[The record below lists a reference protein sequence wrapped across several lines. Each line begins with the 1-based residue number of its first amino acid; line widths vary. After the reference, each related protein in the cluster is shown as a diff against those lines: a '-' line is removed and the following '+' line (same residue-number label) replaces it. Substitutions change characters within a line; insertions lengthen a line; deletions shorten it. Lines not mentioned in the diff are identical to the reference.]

1 MSSGPE
7 TSSAE
12 RGTTAFARA
21 MEALTPDVTQRR
33 PELRPAAALMAQG
46 HLDAAAQ
53 IVQQFVREH
62 PENAD
67 AWFLAGD
74 IARRRDRFSEAE
86 PLFARGVD
94 LAPEFEAARF
104 HHANVLLEIGKADS
118 ALAEAEALLERE
130 PRNPVFRALKA
141 MALELTDEHAAAA
154 SLWEEVVANGAPA
167 EMSVRYA
174 YVLRVLGQRQESIAV
189 CRKALARDP
198 AYGRAWWSLAQLNT
212 FRFSDG
218 DLASME
224 AQAARPD
231 LSNENRIPILFA
243 LGKAYGQRKQHE
255 NAFAAYARGNA
266 LKRLSIR
273 HDPAVLTAY
282 VGRCKAVFTPK
293 FFRARGGSGHESS
306 APIFLVGMTR
316 AGSTLVEQILASHSQ
331 VEGTRELFNLGSIAG
346 KLQREHGAGA
356 YPALLGTLESSNF
369 RRFGEQY
376 LETARLHRKLKRPR
390 FIDKMGNNFAH
401 LGLLHLMLPN
411 AKVVDVRRH
420 PLACGWSNFTQ
431 LYANGQNET
440 YRLPDFGQFY
450 RDYTELMAHF
460 DGVLP
465 GRVHRVFYEQLVSNP
480 EGEIRHLLQYLELP
494 FENACLEFYKNERT
508 VSTISSEQVR
518 SPLYKD
524 ALDSWRP
531 YERWMGPLK
540 SALGGTAESYPGA
553 G

>member
-1 MSSGPE
+1 
-7 TSSAE
+7 
-12 RGTTAFARA
+12 

-33 PELRPAAALMAQG
+33 PDLRPAAAPMAQG

-53 IVQQFVREH
+53 MVQQFVREH
-62 PENAD
+62 PQDAD

-74 IARRRDRFSEAE
+74 IARRRENYSEAE
-86 PLFARGVD
+86 RLFARAVD

-104 HHANVLLEIGKADS
+104 HHANVLLEIGKADT
-118 ALAEAEALLERE
+118 ALAEAERLLGRE

-154 SLWEEVVANGAPA
+154 SLWNEVVASGAPA

-174 YVLRVLGQRQESIAV
+174 HVLRVLGQREESIAA
-189 CRKALARDP
+189 CRKILAQDP
-198 AYGRAWWSLAQLNT
+198 AYGRAWWALAQLSS
-212 FRFSDG
+212 FRFSDE
-218 DLASME
+218 DVPVME
-224 AQAARPD
+224 RQAAQAQ
-231 LSNENRIPILFA
+231 LSNDNRISILFA
-243 LGKAYGQRKQHE
+243 IGKAYSQRKQHE
-255 NAFAAYARGNA
+255 KSFAAYARANA
-266 LKRLSIR
+266 LKRLSVR
-273 HDPAVLTAY
+273 HDPNVLSAY
-282 VGRCKAVFTPK
+282 VARCKAVFTPE
-293 FFRARGGSGHESS
+293 FFSARETFGCESR
-306 APIFLVGMTR
+306 APIFLLGMTR
-316 AGSTLVEQILASHSQ
+316 AGSTLVEQIIASHSQ

-346 KLQREHGAGA
+346 RLQREHGAGA
-356 YPALLGTLESSNF
+356 YPALLVQMGGITS
-369 RRFGEQY
+369 RQFGEQY
-376 LETARLHRKLKRPR
+376 LETARVHRKLNRPR
-390 FIDKMGNNFAH
+390 FIDKMGNNFTH

-440 YRLPDFGQFY
+440 YRLSDFGHLY
-450 RDYTELMAHF
+450 WDYAELMAHF
-460 DGVLP
+460 DRVLP

-494 FENACLEFYKNERT
+494 FENACVEFHKTERAI
-508 VSTISSEQVR
+508 STISSEQVR

-540 SALGGTAESYPGA
+540 STLGETVESYPAA